1 MAPRARCGGCKDEGF
16 ILSDEHKLDPLRP
29 LRSSLYEDLDDPYS
43 PEWME
48 GVLGVLR
55 RSPLWRTRESV
66 SVASG
71 SLLEEVG
78 YPLGIRR
85 FEKDL
90 YHVLS
95 VRVPCGSDLPDCPI
109 QIIVAAPQRDTA
121 GPEQ

>member
-1 MAPRARCGGCKDEGF
+1 MGEQAWHKAGF
-16 ILSDEHKLDPLRP
+16 AAS
-29 LRSSLYEDLDDPYS
+29 SSLFEDLDDPYS

-55 RSPLWRTRESV
+55 SSPVGSTRESV

-71 SLLEEVG
+71 PLLEEVS

-90 YHVLS
+90 RHVLGL
-95 VRVPCGSDLPDCPI
+95 RVPCCSDLPDCPI
-109 QIIVAAPQRDTA
+109 QILVAAPQTDA
-121 GPEQ
+121 ADPEQ

>member
-1 MAPRARCGGCKDEGF
+1 MGEEAWHKAGF
-16 ILSDEHKLDPLRP
+16 AAS
-29 LRSSLYEDLDDPYS
+29 SSLYEDLDDPYS

-48 GVLGVLR
+48 GVFSEDL
-55 RSPLWRTRESV
+55 PLWRTRESV

-90 YHVLS
+90 L
-95 VRVPCGSDLPDCPI
+95 PCPRPPGTLWLGS
-109 QIIVAAPQRDTA
+109 A
-121 GPEQ
+121 